1 MPIRRRLLAL
11 ALLLALS
18 FLTSIPV
25 PPAHAAWTL
34 WYVDDTGT
42 NSPACGTAVDPCR
55 TIQYAI
61 DKALDGDA
69 LSVAAGTYS
78 TAATGEIF
86 PITISKSISLHGAGR
101 AITTIDA
108 ASAGLYVISASG
120 NMNVYIDNFTIRGG
134 IRGIDLQGAYPG
146 VITGGIEDNSITG
159 NSVGIYSYSTQVS
172 VRANDISGNVHKGVH
187 FVGSSNAVIAQ
198 NIFGWNGSGVP
209 DAAIY
214 NDFSNLAI
222 TNNLVGWNNGHG
234 IYNNVAEPVITNNT
248 IALNLGGSGIANVA
262 SNPTVT
268 NNIVVGNGLYGVY
281 ADPGSTSLNTY
292 NDVWGNFG
300 GDYFGTSAGAG
311 SISADP
317 KFVDLFDAHL
327 LCSSPAIDHGN
338 NGAPGVPSVDYDGN
352 PRPVGGT
359 VDMGAY
365 EWQSALRCAA
375 FLPAVLR

>member
-198 NIFGWNGSGVP
+198 NIFGWNGSGERPFHRTSSIGGGVVASVDRGRGAQQMRIEEINELGVGRDRPRAGACAEVIPAEVP
-209 DAAIY
+209 PNVIVGIERRTAWIGVNAVESIADHDIVGHGRVGGNIGDAASAQIQC
-214 NDFSNLAI
+214 DRIVCDHRFSHIVIDA
-222 TNNLVGWNNGHG
+222 
-234 IYNNVAEPVITNNT
+234 VAVVPADE
-248 IALNLGGSGIANVA
+248 
-262 SNPTVT
+262 
-268 NNIVVGNGLYGVY
+268 VVGNG
-281 ADPGSTSLNTY
+281 
-292 NDVWGNFG
+292 
-300 GDYFGTSAGAG
+300 
-311 SISADP
+311 
-317 KFVDLFDAHL
+317 
-327 LCSSPAIDHGN
+327 
-338 NGAPGVPSVDYDGN
+338 
-352 PRPVGGT
+352 
-359 VDMGAY
+359 
-365 EWQSALRCAA
+365 
-375 FLPAVLR
+375 